1 MKTYNTMPL
10 LLVDDE
16 EDIREVL
23 GLSLQDMGYT
33 VYLAKNGEEALKI
46 FNEKQPPVV
55 LTDIKMEGMDGIDL
69 LRKIKQ
75 ANPETEVIMITG
87 HGDTDLAIKSLKYEA
102 TDFITKPIN
111 DDALEVALRRA
122 QEKISTREKLQSYTT
137 NLEALLKEKTELQD
151 HLSSL
156 GLMIG
161 SISHGMKGL
170 LTRLDAGLYDIRMGV
185 EKKDYDRIQEG
196 YEVVRDMLARI
207 KKMTLDILFYAK
219 KRDLVKKKINVVG
232 FCNDVANVVQPMIQN
247 QQIQF
252 SQRFDKSLGKF
263 EVDADSI
270 HSALMNIFENSI
282 DACVEDKRKKD
293 HYIIFSV
300 KKTRAYI
307 DFCVEDNGVGMD
319 KKTCEKIFTLFF
331 SAKDKKGTGLGL
343 FVANKIVQQHGGLIE
358 VTSEPGKG
366 SSFSIKIPKILP
378 ESVKK
383 SSSQ

>member
-1 MKTYNTMPL
+1 MGTNDKMPL

-23 GLSLQDMGYT
+23 GLSLQDIGYT

-46 FNEKQPPVV
+46 FNEKQPPIV

-75 ANPETEVIMITG
+75 DSPETEVIMITG

-122 QEKISTREKLQSYTT
+122 REKISTREKLKSYTT

-170 LTRLDAGLYDIRMGV
+170 LTRLDAGLYDIRIGV
-185 EKKDYDRIQEG
+185 EKKDYDRVEEG
-196 YEVVRDMLARI
+196 YEIVKDMLARI

-219 KRDLVKKKINVVG
+219 KRDLVRKKLDVLG
-232 FCNDVANVVQPMIQN
+232 FCNDVVGVVQPMIQN

-252 SQRFDKSLGKF
+252 SQKVDESLGEF

-282 DACVEDKRKKD
+282 DACVEDKQKKD
-293 HYIIFSV
+293 HHIIFSV

-307 DFCVEDNGVGMD
+307 EFFVEDNGVGMD
-319 KKTCEKIFTLFF
+319 KNTCKKIFTLFF

-343 FVANKIVQQHGGLIE
+343 FVANKIVQQHGGFIE
-358 VTSEPGKG
+358 VTSEYGQG
-366 SSFSIKIPKILP
+366 SCFRLKIPK
-378 ESVKK
+378 K
-383 SSSQ
+383 SS

>member
-1 MKTYNTMPL
+1 MEPYKNMSI

-23 GLSLQDMGYT
+23 GLSLQDIGYT
-33 VYLAKNGEEALKI
+33 VYLAKSGEEAFQI

-75 ANPETEVIMITG
+75 DSPETEVIMITG

-122 QEKISTREKLQSYTT
+122 RERISTREQLKTYTA
-137 NLEALLKEKTELQD
+137 NLEALLKEKMELQD

-170 LTRLDAGLYDIRMGV
+170 LTRLDAGLYDVNIGI
-185 EKKDYDRIQEG
+185 EKKEFDRIHEG
-196 YEVVRDMLARI
+196 YGIVKNMISRI
-207 KKMTLDILFYAK
+207 KKMVLDILYYAK
-219 KRDLVKKKINVVG
+219 KRDLEKKKTDVASFSKDVVNVVK
-232 FCNDVANVVQPMIQN
+232 PIIQD
-247 QQIQF
+247 QQIIYIEK
-252 SQRFDKSLGKF
+252 FDESLGNV
-263 EVDADSI
+263 EIDPDSI

-282 DACVEDKRKKD
+282 DACVEDKTKQK
-293 HYIIFSV
+293 HHIIFSV
-300 KKTRAYI
+300 KRSKKHI
-307 DFCVEDNGVGMD
+307 EFCVEDNGVGMD
-319 KKTCEKIFTLFF
+319 TETCGNVFTLFF
-331 SAKDKKGTGLGL
+331 SAKNKKGTGLGL
-343 FVANKIVQQHGGLIE
+343 FVANKIVEEHEGSIE
-358 VTSEPGKG
+358 VTSELGKG
-366 SSFSIKIPKILP
+366 SLFKIKIPHTN
-378 ESVKK
+378 V
-383 SSSQ
+383 

>member
-1 MKTYNTMPL
+1 MMNTNDTMSL

-23 GLSLQDMGYT
+23 GLSLQDLGYT
-33 VYLAKNGEEALKI
+33 IYLAKNGEEALKI
-46 FNEKQPPVV
+46 FDEKQPPVV

-75 ANPETEVIMITG
+75 DSPETEVIMITG

-111 DDALEVALRRA
+111 DDALEVALKRVR
-122 QEKISTREKLQSYTT
+122 EKISTREKLKSYTA
-137 NLEALLKEKTELQD
+137 NLEALLKEKTQLQD

-170 LTRLDAGLYDIRMGV
+170 LTRLDAGLYDVRIGI
-185 EKKDYDRIQEG
+185 EKKDYSRIEEG
-196 YEVVRDMLARI
+196 YKVVKDMIGRL

-219 KRDLVKKKINVVG
+219 KRDLEKKAVDVLG
-232 FCNDVANVVQPMIQN
+232 FSNDVVKVVKPMVIDQD
-247 QQIQF
+247 IQF
-252 SQRFDKSLGKF
+252 IEKIDTSLGQF
-263 EVDADSI
+263 DADADSI

-282 DACVEDKRKKD
+282 DACIEDKRKNK
-293 HYIIFSV
+293 HCITFKVRKMGTYIE
-300 KKTRAYI
+300 
-307 DFCVEDNGVGMD
+307 FCIEDNGVGMD
-319 KKTCEKIFTLFF
+319 KETCKKLFTLFF

-343 FVANKIVQQHGGLIE
+343 FIANKIVQQHHGSIDAK
-358 VTSEPGKG
+358 SEFGRG
-366 SSFSIKIPKILP
+366 ASFTVKIPK
-378 ESVKK
+378 K
-383 SSSQ
+383 SS